1 MAYQLAENILLL
13 CASETADNLPG
24 KIFDLLEAG
33 DYDQETIKKAA
44 HLLRE
49 VYGYKINLH

>member
-24 KIFDLLEAG
+24 KILDLLEAG

-49 VYGYKINLH
+49 VSGYKIKLH